1 MSTYHYR
8 TACNVYLT
16 RYTLP
21 SGGCVM
27 AKRDEFQ
34 LRVLV
39 AMRLPP
45 KIVDL
50 LRYTARERGMSQS
63 DLVSEA
69 LASYT
74 KPPAI
79 PSLEDL
85 F

>member
-1 MSTYHYR
+1 
-8 TACNVYLT
+8 
-16 RYTLP
+16 
-21 SGGCVM
+21 M
-27 AKRDEFQ
+27 AKRDEFE

-74 KPPAI
+74 KAPAI